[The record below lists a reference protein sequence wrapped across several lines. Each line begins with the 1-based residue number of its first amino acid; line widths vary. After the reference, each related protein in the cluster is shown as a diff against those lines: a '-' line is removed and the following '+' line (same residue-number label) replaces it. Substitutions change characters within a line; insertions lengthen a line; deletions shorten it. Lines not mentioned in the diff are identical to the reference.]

1 MHATTRVRGAGTCNN
16 TCEGNGTQ
24 AVQSSRPL
32 HQPLTLMGVKEGE
45 GGHASSAG
53 RSDPRV
59 SARACWG
66 RVRPCQAVSGR
77 GGRELPD
84 GALAPG
90 SDAAFPTLE
99 PVGAAVG
106 RGHREPRSR
115 ALPAGLSGFYRRV
128 VISEEEKSW
137 RFGLSFIC
145 CIYYLAQV
153 LIFNALVFTSSALLR
168 ICGAAKPLPSASH

>member
-66 RVRPCQAVSGR
+66 RVRPCQAVAVGSCLTGRWPRGRTRRFQLWSRSGPR
-77 GGRELPD
+77 SV
-84 GALAPG
+84 GATVSRAPG
-90 SDAAFPTLE
+90 LCPRGSRGSTDVSSLARRRK
-99 PVGAAVG
+99 VGVSGYRLFAV
-106 RGHREPRSR
+106 
-115 ALPAGLSGFYRRV
+115 
-128 VISEEEKSW
+128 
-137 RFGLSFIC
+137 FI
-145 CIYYLAQV
+145 I
-153 LIFNALVFTSSALLR
+153 
-168 ICGAAKPLPSASH
+168 